1 MAVDRQAI
9 RFSHPLLAQAV
20 ISLAGPDELR
30 RVHATLARTA
40 TSDDAR
46 ARHLAGATEGRDED
60 VAAALEAAAAASR
73 DRGATLD
80 AASLYERASELTP
93 ESLGDQAIRRAM
105 LAAEC
110 LFIDVSEIVQ
120 ADAILETAIA
130 KAPPGPARAEALSL
144 RAIIR
149 YYHGQ
154 TPDAVRLG
162 EEALAEVGAAT
173 RSCAPRCWA
182 EPRSS

>member
-1 MAVDRQAI
+1 
-9 RFSHPLLAQAV
+9 
-20 ISLAGPDELR
+20 
-30 RVHATLARTA
+30 
-40 TSDDAR
+40 
-46 ARHLAGATEGRDED
+46 
-60 VAAALEAAAAASR
+60 
-73 DRGATLD
+73 
-80 AASLYERASELTP
+80 
-93 ESLGDQAIRRAM
+93 M

-120 ADAILETAIA
+120 ADTILETAIA

-162 EEALAEVGAAT
+162 EQALAEAGSDPLLRAKVLGRAAFLVMQVDLERGNGLAAEAIELLEGPGARRT
-173 RSCAPRCWA
+173 SERSRPRPA
-182 EPRSS
+182 RERPAAARQLGARSRARPAHRRDRARRRR